1 MSNKIKILFVIHDL
15 SVGGAEKVLVNLVN
29 HINQDKFDVT
39 LLALF
44 GGGVN
49 EQFLASHV
57 RYKAVFP
64 KAFPGN
70 SKLMKLLSPKQLHQ
84 MLIKDHYDIEV
95 AYLEGPC
102 ARIVSGCPNNKTKT
116 VSWIHVQQ
124 KSQEC
129 ASSSFRGYDEAV
141 SCYASFDSVV
151 CVSEGVKEDFGRL
164 FPSIKPLNVLY
175 NVNDTD
181 KILRLAKDP
190 IATGVFKK
198 GEFNIVGI
206 GKLEKTKGFDKLL
219 EVHAKLVEEG
229 YPVHTRILGVG
240 SQRGALSEQICEK
253 GLQASFELLGYHVNP
268 YKYLARSDL
277 FVCASCAEGFSTA
290 TAEALVLGV
299 PCVSTPVAGATEL
312 LGSDDE
318 YGIVADGTKK
328 GLYESLK
335 AMIDNK
341 KIIEKYKK
349 AAKIRGTEFSL
360 PNAIKSHEDFFI
372 RLVDGQVHKR
382 SNDR

>member
-29 HINQDKFDVT
+29 HIDQDKFDVT

-64 KAFPGN
+64 KVFPGN

-129 ASSSFRGYDEAV
+129 ASSSFRGYDEAE

-206 GKLEKTKGFDKLL
+206 GKLEKNKGFDKLL

-240 SQRGALSEQICEK
+240 SQDGALSEQICEK

-290 TAEALVLGV
+290 TVEALVLSV

-312 LGSDDE
+312 LGE
-318 YGIVADGTKK
+318 NNEFGIRTDGTDE
-328 GLYESLK
+328 GLYWAIRKMIIDESEY
-335 AMIDNK
+335 A
-341 KIIEKYKK
+341 KYKR
-349 AAKIRGTEFSL
+349 AAKERGEKFGLSSAVAATESFL
-360 PNAIKSHEDFFI
+360 LDLAVLDK
-372 RLVDGQVHKR
+372 G
-382 SNDR
+382 